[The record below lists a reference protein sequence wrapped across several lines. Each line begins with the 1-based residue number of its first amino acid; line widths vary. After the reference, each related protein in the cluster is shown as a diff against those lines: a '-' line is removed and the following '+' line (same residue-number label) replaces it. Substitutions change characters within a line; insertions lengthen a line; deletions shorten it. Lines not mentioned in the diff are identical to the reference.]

1 MVKFIVNKLRKY
13 GLYETKFV
21 KWLKLC
27 ALRFIGRKMKKYG
40 LPCLEK
46 FNSIMDEANIK
57 YWVDFGTL
65 LGIYRDGKFIDHD
78 FDIDLGMYA
87 KDYNKDIEAL
97 LVKNGFKKIRAFYA
111 FGKLSEQTWNWNG
124 VLVDLFLYNEEENG
138 GRIFIYNFYTDGEA
152 NNIKIDEKTSKCNNL
167 KAQACY
173 CPKVDVIVKHD
184 FNGINVSMPENT
196 VEYLK
201 MNYGENFMTPDKY
214 WDTSKSTNIE
224 EVEDIVMEE
233 YLYKI

>member
-1 MVKFIVNKLRKY
+1 MENL
-13 GLYETKFV
+13 
-21 KWLKLC
+21 
-27 ALRFIGRKMKKYG
+27 
-40 LPCLEK
+40 
-46 FNSIMDEANIK
+46 
-57 YWVDFGTL
+57 
-65 LGIYRDGKFIDHD
+65 
-78 FDIDLGMYA
+78 DLGMYA

-97 LVKNGFKKIRAFYA
+97 LVKNGFKKIREFYA

>member
-27 ALRFIGRKMKKYG
+27 ALRFVGRKMKKYG

-46 FNSIMDEANIK
+46 FNSIMDEANVK

-65 LGIYRDGKFIDHD
+65 LGIYRDGKFIEHD

-97 LVKNGFKKIRAFYA
+97 LVKNGFKKIREFYA
-111 FGKLSEQTWNWNG
+111 YGKLSEQTWN
-124 VLVDLFLYNEEENG
+124 
-138 GRIFIYNFYTDGEA
+138 
-152 NNIKIDEKTSKCNNL
+152 
-167 KAQACY
+167 
-173 CPKVDVIVKHD
+173 
-184 FNGINVSMPENT
+184 
-196 VEYLK
+196 
-201 MNYGENFMTPDKY
+201 
-214 WDTSKSTNIE
+214 
-224 EVEDIVMEE
+224 
-233 YLYKI
+233 

>member
-97 LVKNGFKKIRAFYA
+97 LVKNGFKKIREFYA

-138 GRIFIYNFYTDGEA
+138 GRIFIYNFY
-152 NNIKIDEKTSKCNNL
+152 IDAFKRK
-167 KAQACY
+167 
-173 CPKVDVIVKHD
+173 
-184 FNGINVSMPENT
+184 
-196 VEYLK
+196 
-201 MNYGENFMTPDKY
+201 
-214 WDTSKSTNIE
+214 
-224 EVEDIVMEE
+224 
-233 YLYKI
+233 